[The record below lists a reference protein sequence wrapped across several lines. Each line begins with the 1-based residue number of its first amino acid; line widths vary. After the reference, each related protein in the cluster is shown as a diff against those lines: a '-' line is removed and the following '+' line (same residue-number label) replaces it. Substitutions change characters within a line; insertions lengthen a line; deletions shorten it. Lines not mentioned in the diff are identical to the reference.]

1 MEFKKIV
8 KNISEIDTVSTSLG
22 GIDAHADIKQIKNIQ
37 ANLKSDQNRK
47 DLSRQI
53 ATSMTI
59 QRRNE
64 IDKIGEEVVI
74 EGSKI
79 SQIFKSGSP
88 TTIRAHVDSWLL
100 FVLLTKLDSEKV
112 LELAEWGML
121 EDLQIYIVESFAEQI
136 EQDLNQTMTLEAITP
151 GYWVLQ
157 QYGDNLPL
165 NSDDSEDDEMHFP
178 PGSFNIS

>member
-1 MEFKKIV
+1 
-8 KNISEIDTVSTSLG
+8 
-22 GIDAHADIKQIKNIQ
+22 
-37 ANLKSDQNRK
+37 
-47 DLSRQI
+47 
-53 ATSMTI
+53 MTI

-121 EDLQIYIVESFAEQI
+121 EDLHIYIVESFAEQI

-151 GYWVLQ
+151 GNWVLQ
-157 QYGDNLPL
+157 QYGDNLPV
-165 NSDDSEDDEMHFP
+165 NSDDSEDDETPFT